1 MKRSA
6 QIGLV
11 VMGALGATTAGGYFL
26 NSRDQGCQARA
37 QSNPQ
42 ATPDQNCRRSL
53 WSSSSG
59 HGSGS
64 ARPVFASSPSATPS
78 AAKSSPSAGG
88 SAERGGFGGFASR
101 IGGFFSGG

>member
-26 NSRDQGCQARA
+26 NGRDQGCQARA

-42 ATPDQNCRRSL
+42 AAPGPNCRRSL

-64 ARPVFASSPSATPS
+64 AHPVFANPSSATPP
-78 AAKSSPSAGG
+78 AAKSAPSSSG
-88 SAERGGFGGFASR
+88 SAERGGFGGMASR
-101 IGGFFSGG
+101 IGGFFSGS